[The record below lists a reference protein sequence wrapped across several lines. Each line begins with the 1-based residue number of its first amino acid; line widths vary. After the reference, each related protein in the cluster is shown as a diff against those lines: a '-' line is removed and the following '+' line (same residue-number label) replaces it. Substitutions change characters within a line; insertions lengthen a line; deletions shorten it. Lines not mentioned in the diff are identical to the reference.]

1 MNKRSFIKSK
11 VEEFVEIKKRYD
23 LALKELDEI
32 RKCKNDIE
40 TDLVEAISIENLE
53 NKILL
58 VNDNKIQQRQV
69 ISSPAISLKCIKEIL
84 SKYNHEIDNH
94 LDVDALYEY
103 VKKNRPKISKTE
115 LKLYK

>member
-1 MNKRSFIKSK
+1 MNNRTFIKGK
-11 VEEFVEIKKRYD
+11 VEEFVEIKKQYD

-40 TDLVEAISIENLE
+40 TDLIDAICSENLE

-58 VNDNKIQQRQV
+58 VNDNKIHQRQV

-84 SKYNHEIDNH
+84 SKYNREIDNH
-94 LDVDALYEY
+94 LDVDTLYEY
-103 VKKNRPKISKTE
+103 VKNNRPKISKTE

>member
-1 MNKRSFIKSK
+1 MNKRSFIKGK
-11 VEEFVEIKKRYD
+11 VEEFVEIKKQYD
-23 LALKELDEI
+23 MALKDLDEI
-32 RKCKNDIE
+32 RKYKNNIE
-40 TDLVEAISIENLE
+40 TDLIEAICRENLE

-84 SKYNHEIDNH
+84 SKYNREVDNQ

-103 VKKNRPKISKTE
+103 VKNNRPKISKTE